1 MCTPL
6 IDKYGASPAFIKW
19 TAVRGDTATLEVSF
33 LDDDEVTEWDTTG
46 WTVLATSY
54 DPVSD
59 TLDELT
65 AVISDNVVTI
75 TAPASLTTY
84 WGEKY
89 QSVVA
94 ELKFDL
100 QVTIP
105 EDGEDTV
112 WTPVIGTICVIGNVT
127 PGGL

>member
-1 MCTPL
+1 MCTPS

-19 TAVRGDTATLEVSF
+19 TAVRGDTATLEVAF

-65 AVISDNVVTI
+65 ATISDNIVTI

>member
-1 MCTPL
+1 MCTPS

-19 TAVRGDTATLEVSF
+19 TAVRGDTATLEVAF

-46 WTVLATSY
+46 WTVSATSY
-54 DPVSD
+54 DPVAD
-59 TLDELT
+59 TLDELIAT
-65 AVISDNVVTI
+65 ISDNVVTI
-75 TAPASLTTY
+75 IAPASLTTF

-105 EDGEDTV
+105 EVGEDTV